1 VWTVALGGDLG
12 DVAAIRDGLDLIMSP
27 REPAFEPSDPR
38 GGNVQAL
45 LDAADNMWEEMHE
58 RAERDDVTIGE
69 YERVIKASVE
79 ELKEA
84 LKPVRWRVQEGLI
97 PEVLKQRGVLEF
109 LQQSESED
117 GEKAEEGALVVDA
130 VFHVEGAGEYF
141 LL

>member
-1 VWTVALGGDLG
+1 
-12 DVAAIRDGLDLIMSP
+12 M
-27 REPAFEPSDPR
+27 
-38 GGNVQAL
+38 Q
-45 LDAADNMWEEMHE
+45 E
-58 RAERDDVTIGE
+58 RAGRDDVTIGE
-69 YERVIKASVE
+69 YERVTKASVE

-117 GEKAEEGALVVDA
+117 GEKAEEGALVVDV